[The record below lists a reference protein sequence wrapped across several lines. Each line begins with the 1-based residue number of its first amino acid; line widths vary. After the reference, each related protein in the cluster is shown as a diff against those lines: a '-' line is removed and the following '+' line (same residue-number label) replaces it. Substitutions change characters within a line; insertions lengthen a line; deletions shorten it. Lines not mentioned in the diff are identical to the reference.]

1 MGLTCGKHHL
11 SICCFLKIT
20 DSVLYQ
26 NIKSMKAEALS
37 VFFTVMYPYPSAM
50 YDPQ

>member
-11 SICCFLKIT
+11 SICCFLKII

-26 NIKSMKAEALS
+26 NIKSMKAESLS
-37 VFFTVMYPYPSAM
+37 VFFTVMYP
-50 YDPQ
+50 